1 MPQIRVEHL
10 LRELRLEA
18 GVKQSDLA
26 HQLEKPQS
34 FVSKFETLERRLTF
48 EEVETVCT
56 ALGLTMPTFFERL
69 ERARQ
74 GQM

>member
-1 MPQIRVEHL
+1 MQQIRVEHL

-18 GVKQSDLA
+18 GITQSDLA
-26 HQLEKPQS
+26 RQLEKPQS

-48 EEVETVCT
+48 EEVETICAT
-56 ALGLTMPTFFERL
+56 LGLTMLTFLERL

-74 GQM
+74 GQL

>member
-1 MPQIRVEHL
+1 VPQIRVEHL

-26 HQLEKPQS
+26 HRLKKPQS
-34 FVSKFETLERRLTF
+34 FVSKFETLERHLTF

-56 ALGLTMPTFFERL
+56 ALGLTMLTFFDRL

>member
-1 MPQIRVEHL
+1 MPQTRVEHL

-18 GVKQSDLA
+18 GITQSDLA
-26 HQLEKPQS
+26 RQLEKPQS

-48 EEVETVCT
+48 EEVETICT
-56 ALGLTMPTFFERL
+56 ALGLKLPVFFERL
-69 ERARQ
+69 ELARQ

>member
-18 GVKQSDLA
+18 GVTQSDLA
-26 HQLEKPQS
+26 RQLEKPQS

-48 EEVETVCT
+48 EEVEIICA
-56 ALGLTMPTFFERL
+56 ALGLAMPAFFERL

-74 GQM
+74 GKA